1 MGQAED
7 AQDAQ
12 DAHAH
17 FSFEVPAWH
26 AASVATSTA
35 TATATA
41 TFLLHKQHVYLKDAG
56 RARES
61 VYVRERERA
70 RVLLPLSGVR
80 LIVKTNHTLMAI
92 KRSAQKLAWHTSCMY
107 LFCLSLS
114 LFPSLSPSSTR
125 IGVACHRSRCLSST
139 H

>member
-1 MGQAED
+1 MGQAE
-7 AQDAQ
+7 DAQ

-56 RARES
+56 RGRARES
-61 VYVRERERA
+61 E
-70 RVLLPLSGVR
+70 
-80 LIVKTNHTLMAI
+80 H
-92 KRSAQKLAWHTSCMY
+92 SASFWCALNC
-107 LFCLSLS
+107 
-114 LFPSLSPSSTR
+114 
-125 IGVACHRSRCLSST
+125 
-139 H
+139 